1 MDKKTIRGNEVLVLE
16 NGLVASP
23 NDAISI
29 VGNIFQNDKLFTGQ
43 YEEIIKNDDGS
54 EVTVYNGKFHLYGN
68 HRGKSEI
75 RITDESLLRSTSKIM
90 VGKKTGELV
99 SRVLCRELFNIEAAG
114 TYRAM
119 GFKSIGEYGSKLFDL
134 KSVTC
139 SQYVRI
145 GKFFINDDYSDKSA
159 FTDTLTISHLLEL
172 LTYVDEESENP
183 LKDIEMAF
191 ANSVINDCMSCRDM
205 RNALKSHFKGDA
217 DVDDTKTNK
226 DNEKGVNNA
235 DKGGKSTD
243 ESNDKTVHEPNAN
256 TPIDTSLIEKKAMCL
271 SLLSELPVTEGMP
284 EVDAKIGEAIDIV
297 IDWLKS

>member
-1 MDKKTIRGNEVLVLE
+1 MSKKTIRGNEVLVLE

-23 NDAISI
+23 NDALNI
-29 VGNIFQNDKLFTGQ
+29 VGNIFNNDNLFTAQ
-43 YEEIIKNDDGS
+43 YEESITNDDGT

-75 RITDESLLRSTSKIM
+75 RITDENLLRSTSKIM

-99 SRVLCRELFNIEAAG
+99 SRVLCRELFNIETAG

-172 LTYVDEESENP
+172 LTYIDEESENP
-183 LKDIEMAF
+183 IKNIELCF
-191 ANSVINDCMSCRDM
+191 ANGIINDCMSCRDM

-217 DVDDTKTNK
+217 DADSSKSDK
-226 DNEKGVNNA
+226 DNEKGANNT
-235 DKGGKSTD
+235 DKGDKSTD
-243 ESNDKTVHEPNAN
+243 ERNDKTVHEPSAN

-284 EVDAKIGEAIDIV
+284 EVDAKIGEALDVV
-297 IDWLKS
+297 IEWLKS